1 MYLLEKDVY
10 LLTPFLVLS
19 LRVYSRSKQWQRI
32 ILPSKWNT
40 KIGNVCICLILLVA
54 TAVEKMF
61 ELLFYLKKECTE
73 FQIKPD
79 PGAGVKLKENCFF
92 LLSRFHNLFSSIVLC
107 LWTFFFYFT
116 AGTFAHWTV
125 VVFSGNCKLFSY
137 FNFLRVLLMNINDMY
152 HLDTIDIT
160 A

>member
-40 KIGNVCICLILLVA
+40 KIGNVCISLILLVA

-107 LWTFFFYFT
+107 LWTFYFFILWQ
-116 AGTFAHWTV
+116 GH
-125 VVFSGNCKLFSY
+125 SPIERLSY
-137 FNFLRVLLMNINDMY
+137 FLGIVSFFLTLISY
-152 HLDTIDIT
+152 EYYWWI
-160 A
+160 